1 MISLKNYAGT
11 PDGRFMASA
20 RSSDSSNSSNSSK
33 RGGKAA
39 LWFESSA
46 QRFEEQESKL
56 YLEPEPPSERP
67 RKDLDGAADEAVEKL
82 SK

>member
-1 MISLKNYAGT
+1 
-11 PDGRFMASA
+11 MASS
-20 RSSDSSNSSNSSK
+20 RSSDSSNSSR

-67 RKDLDGAADEAVEKL
+67 RKELEGAVDEAAEKL
-82 SK
+82 KK

>member
-11 PDGRFMASA
+11 PDGRFMASS
-20 RSSDSSNSSNSSK
+20 RSSDSSSSSR

-46 QRFEEQESKL
+46 TRFEEQESKL

-67 RKDLDGAADEAVEKL
+67 RKEPERAPDEVAEKL
-82 SK
+82 KK